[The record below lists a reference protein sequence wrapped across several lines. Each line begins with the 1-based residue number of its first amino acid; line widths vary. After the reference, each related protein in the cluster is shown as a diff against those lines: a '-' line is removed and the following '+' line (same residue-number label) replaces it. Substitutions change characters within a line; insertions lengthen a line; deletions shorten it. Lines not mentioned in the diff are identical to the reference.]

1 MRVFW
6 PGCGGKLRLCG
17 RSGWSNDLLGMRAGS
32 KNRTWCL
39 GIRPCGRE
47 FESSIKVGQ
56 TGVCPVD
63 FCNADKLLGF
73 GMVGLEIEVVGGCD
87 WFRLW

>member
-1 MRVFW
+1 MPVEQDLVFGNQNRVE
-6 PGCGGKLRLCG
+6 G
-17 RSGWSNDLLGMRAGS
+17 R
-32 KNRTWCL
+32 
-39 GIRPCGRE
+39 

-56 TGVCPVD
+56 TGVWPVD

-73 GMVGLEIEVVGGCD
+73 GMVGLEIEVVRGCD